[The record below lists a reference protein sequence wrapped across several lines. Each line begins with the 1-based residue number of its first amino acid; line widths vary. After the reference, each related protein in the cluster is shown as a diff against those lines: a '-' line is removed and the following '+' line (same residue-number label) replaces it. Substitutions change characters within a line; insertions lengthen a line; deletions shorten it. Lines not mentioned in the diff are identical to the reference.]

1 MSSPSLWRIAENK
14 GSSTI
19 NLEIVS
25 AQGIEAAISSNIGL
39 KAIKEDYY
47 NDLESYLNVQAHILV
62 GGEIY
67 RSDPVVINGTNKENE
82 VDEDTIFGYKIEHNY
97 SITKNNDIMEQPILI
112 YLSYTLGN
120 GSSQQPIGTGFTKA
134 TFCLGIIDPKV
145 IINHNNELLRV
156 ELLPSNNGM
165 DTGFP
170 CSMFIRASFTTP
182 KFDILLENLTNNTGN
197 DIPSFLADGSAIIQK
212 ARAWFA
218 KARVTYPFIEGRD
231 IKLVAEDEAGQH
243 RMVCSFIY
251 PIVSSRDIDSPKL
264 SARFVSLIPFK
275 RDLSL
280 AGGRVCTWNSPHAF
294 LTNLQGD
301 VEDHALL
308 LCSLLLGW
316 GMDAWVAMGT
326 IASPGRNATTLNN
339 HVWVVTMD
347 AASDGHI
354 VFWETLTGQQYTVK
368 IETDRKNKFLMSKSN
383 TDKNNHPFSNIYAMF
398 RHDMFLLNVQ
408 RNTSLV
414 VNEESI
420 SNPTL
425 NFNLMSTNFW
435 LPFQLKNL
443 NTHPGCRL
451 RIPSSVMNAS
461 TTKNVELNV
470 ESLIKNAIKSW
481 RAEAGLSTNFDEKLE
496 LLLQPALLAY
506 EMDRSLGISIGNED
520 FQNSIKRFVQK
531 GYSFRAYP
539 TCFSHANVPSIA
551 STIRQAAA
559 CKQVIYVHSSSAS
572 AATKLGVRVKIFTFP
587 ESIMSL
593 WIMIAAVYE

>member
-1 MSSPSLWRIAENK
+1 MSSPIWKTATNS
-14 GSSTI
+14 GSSLVS
-19 NLEIVS
+19 LEIVS
-25 AQGIEAAISSNIGL
+25 LKGIENAISSNIGL

-47 NDLESYLNVQAHILV
+47 NDLESYLNIQAHILI
-62 GGEIY
+62 GSEIY
-67 RSDPVVINGTNKENE
+67 RSDSITVNGTNKENE
-82 VDEDTIFGYKIEHNY
+82 IDEDIIVGYKIEHIY
-97 SITKNNDIMEQPILI
+97 SMTKNSDIMEQPILI

-120 GSSQQPIGTGFTKA
+120 GSSQQPIGTGFTKS

-145 IINHNNELLRV
+145 IKNHNNELLRV

-170 CSMFIRASFTTP
+170 CSMFIRCSFSIP
-182 KFDILLENLTNNTGN
+182 KFDMGLTEQGKDVT
-197 DIPSFLADGSAIIQK
+197 SFLADGSAIIQK

-243 RMVCSFIY
+243 RMVCSFIN
-251 PIVSSRDIDSPKL
+251 PIIASRDIDSPKL

-280 AGGRVCTWNSPHAF
+280 AGGRVSTWNSPHAF

-301 VEDHALL
+301 VEDHAIL

-326 IASPGRNATTLNN
+326 ISSPGRNVTTLNN

-347 AASDGHI
+347 ATSDGYL
-354 VFWETLTGQQYTVK
+354 VFWETLTGQQYKVK
-368 IETDRKNKFLMSKSN
+368 VETDRKNKFLLS
-383 TDKNNHPFSNIYAMF
+383 KNNNDINTHPFTNIYAMF
-398 RHDMFLLNVQ
+398 RHDAFLLNVQ
-408 RNTSLV
+408 RSTLLAI
-414 VNEESI
+414 NEESI
-420 SNPTL
+420 SHPTL
-425 NFNLMSTNFW
+425 NFNITNSTYW

-443 NTHPGCRL
+443 NTHPGCKL
-451 RIPSSVMNAS
+451 RIPSSVMSAS
-461 TTKNVELNV
+461 TTRNVELNV
-470 ESLIKNAIKSW
+470 ETLIKNAIKSW
-481 RAEAGLSTNFDEKLE
+481 RTETGLSTNFDEKLE

-520 FQNSIKRFVQK
+520 FQNSIKRFVHK

-559 CKQVIYVHSSSAS
+559 CKQVLYAHSAESAKS
-572 AATKLGVRVKIFTFP
+572 ATKLGVRVKIFPYP
-587 ESIMSL
+587 EGIMAL
-593 WIMIAAVYE
+593 WVMIAAVYE